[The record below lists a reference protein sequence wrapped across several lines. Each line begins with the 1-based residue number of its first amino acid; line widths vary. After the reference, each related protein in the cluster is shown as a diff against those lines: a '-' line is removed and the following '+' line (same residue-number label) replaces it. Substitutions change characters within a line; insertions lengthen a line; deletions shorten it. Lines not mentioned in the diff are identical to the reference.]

1 MRSSFLVFSYL
12 TSLCRQHAF
21 SKVIQVNIFKSIHCV
36 VNTKLR
42 AYLSQLASLLHKK
55 TVKNYCCFL
64 LTLLILTKLLQ
75 FCSCCID
82 IFIRGKN

>member
-21 SKVIQVNIFKSIHCV
+21 SKVIQVNIFKSVHCV
-36 VNTKLR
+36 VHTKLC
-42 AYLSQLASLLHKK
+42 AYLSQLASILHKK
-55 TVKNYCCFL
+55 TVKNYYFL